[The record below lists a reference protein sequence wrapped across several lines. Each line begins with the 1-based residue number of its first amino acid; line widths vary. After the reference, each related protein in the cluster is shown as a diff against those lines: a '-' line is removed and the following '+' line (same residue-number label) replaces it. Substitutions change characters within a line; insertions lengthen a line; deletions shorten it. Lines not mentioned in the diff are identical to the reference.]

1 MKEGFYHNSILEKL
15 SFEPTQDQSLAIKK
29 IDNFLSQP
37 NSQQGF
43 MLKGYA
49 GTGKTT
55 LVAALVKVL
64 KEKKMKVVL
73 LAPTGRAAKVL
84 GGYCKQPAFTIHKKI
99 YFLQEIG
106 GASKFVLGKNMHR
119 NTLFV
124 IDEASMISHDS
135 GFTSGF
141 ETRNLLDDLFK
152 YVYNGQNCKLM
163 FVGDDA
169 QLPPVGLDVSPALNP
184 DYLERK
190 YHIPFDLIELKNV
203 VRQTSDSG
211 ILVNA
216 TEIRNQIGE
225 NNGFSLKLST
235 DFDDVQLVLGYDLQD
250 ELEQAV
256 NKHGIENV
264 LVVCRS
270 NKRANIYNQQI
281 RNRVLWFEEELASG
295 DLMMVV
301 KNNYF
306 WIDEKSTQGF
316 IANGDVLRIE
326 RINKYEDMYGFRFA
340 DVECVFPDSSD
351 EIVSTKILLESI
363 YVDGPSLPR
372 DVMKILFYEVEK
384 DYMDISSRKKRTE
397 LVMKSPYFNALQV
410 KFAYAV
416 TCHKS
421 QGGQWDAVFV
431 DQGYLTEDML
441 DKSLMRWMYT
451 AITRAKEKLFL
462 VNFHSDFLLEK
473 EG

>member
-1 MKEGFYHNSILEKL
+1 MNTGFYYNDILQKL
-15 SFEPTQDQSLAIKK
+15 SFEPTGDQSVAIRK
-29 IDNFLSQP
+29 IDGFLSQP

-55 LVAALVKVL
+55 MVAALVKAL
-64 KEKKMKVVL
+64 QAKKMKVVL

-84 GGYCKQPAFTIHKKI
+84 GGYCDQPAFTIHKKI

-119 NTLFV
+119 NTLFI
-124 IDEASMISHDS
+124 IDEASMISHES

-190 YHIPFDLIELKNV
+190 YGVPFDRIELRDV
-203 VRQTSDSG
+203 VRQTSESG
-211 ILVNA
+211 ILYNA
-216 TEIRNQIGE
+216 TEIRSQIAQNE
-225 NNGFSLKLST
+225 EFSLKLSVG
-235 DFDDVQLVLGYDLQD
+235 FEDVNLVLGYDLQD

-256 NKHGIENV
+256 NKYGIENV

-270 NKRANIYNQQI
+270 NKRANIFNQQI
-281 RNRVLWFEEELASG
+281 RNRVLWFEEELAAG

-306 WIDEKSTQGF
+306 WIDEKSKQGF
-316 IANGDVLRIE
+316 VANGDILRID

-351 EIVSTKILLESI
+351 EIVSAKILIDSI

-372 DVMKILFYEVEK
+372 EVMKTLFFEVEK
-384 DYMDISSRKKRTE
+384 DYMDISSRKKRVE
-397 LVMKSPYFNALQV
+397 MVMKSPYFNALQV

-421 QGGQWDAVFV
+421 QGGQWNAVFV

-451 AITRAKEKLFL
+451 AITRAREKLYL
-462 VNFHSDFLLEK
+462 VNFHPDFLLENID
-473 EG
+473 